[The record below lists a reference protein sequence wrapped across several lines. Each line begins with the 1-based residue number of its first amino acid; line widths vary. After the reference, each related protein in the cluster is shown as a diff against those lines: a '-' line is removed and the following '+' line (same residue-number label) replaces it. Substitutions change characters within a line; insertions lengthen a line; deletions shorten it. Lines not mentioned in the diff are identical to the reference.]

1 MVAINKTTISPC
13 IINST
18 KITRLLPN
26 YMYVLHGFE
35 MAKYKLGNKLCF
47 QYLLGLTEIRSKTFS
62 FKTRIVGLF
71 PTNLIL
77 VNKWL
82 VLYYANL

>member
-13 IINST
+13 IIDST

-26 YMYVLHGFE
+26 YVLHGFE
-35 MAKYKLGNKLCF
+35 MTKCKLSNKLCF

-62 FKTRIVGLF
+62 FKTRNVGLF
-71 PTNLIL
+71 PANLIL
-77 VNKWL
+77 VNKCL
-82 VLYYANL
+82 VPHYANL

>member
-1 MVAINKTTISPC
+1 MVAIKKPTISPC

-26 YMYVLHGFE
+26 YVLHGFE

-62 FKTRIVGLF
+62 FKTRNVGLF
-71 PTNLIL
+71 PANLIL

>member
-26 YMYVLHGFE
+26 YVLHGFE

-62 FKTRIVGLF
+62 FKTRNVGLF
-71 PTNLIL
+71 PANLIL

-82 VLYYANL
+82 VPNYANL